1 MNYKLGEP
9 KDLDSITLEDVLE
22 HKIWIWTWE
31 AGLEGEYNEDW
42 QVPVK
47 GIDNITNQ
55 FTEPIITLKVV
66 GADLIASGAY
76 NFDEKK
82 LFGISIWEN
91 GKWQL
96 LTDISVD
103 EPIIFESMIK
113 INGKEKI
120 EFVLNSKEIDEA
132 WIKK

>member
-1 MNYKLGEP
+1 M
-9 KDLDSITLEDVLE
+9 
-22 HKIWIWTWE
+22 
-31 AGLEGEYNEDW
+31 
-42 QVPVK
+42 
-47 GIDNITNQ
+47 
-55 FTEPIITLKVV
+55 V